1 MTEDSGYL
9 MAEVDAATESGRLQL
24 LEACRDPGTVGRLQ
38 QLGVTA
44 GWRCLEVGAG
54 RGSIA
59 RWLAEQVAPTGSV
72 VAVDI
77 DPRFLTGMPEN
88 VEVRALD
95 IREDEVEAGSYDL
108 VHCRALLMHLP
119 EPAETLARLVAA
131 LRPGG
136 LLLAEEGDYGL
147 YHYGGHPDA
156 EALTEQAH
164 QAFDATTAAGV
175 VNARFGRALPTM
187 LSASGLELRG
197 TDVETRVTKPGEPH
211 YEFARVTALESLP
224 ALVAAGIMD
233 DANAERLEGYF
244 GQPGTLI
251 TSASVVAAWGQKH
264 A

>member
-1 MTEDSGYL
+1 

-24 LEACRDPGTVGRLQ
+24 LETYRDPGTVGRLQ
-38 QLGVTA
+38 KLGVAA

-54 RGSIA
+54 RGSVA
-59 RWLAEQVAPTGSV
+59 RWLAARVGSTGSV

-95 IREDEVEAGSYDL
+95 IRADEIEAGTYDL

-119 EPAETLARLVAA
+119 EPAGTLARLVAA

-147 YHYGGHPDA
+147 YHYGGHADA
-156 EALTEQAH
+156 EALTERAH
-164 QAFDATTAAGV
+164 QAFEATTAAGV
-175 VNARFGRALPTM
+175 VNARFGRALPAM

-197 TDVETRVTKPGEPH
+197 CDVETRVSKPGEPE
-211 YEFARVTALESLP
+211 YEFARLTALESMP
-224 ALVAAGIMD
+224 ALIAAGILD
-233 DANAERLEGYF
+233 DTSAARLEGYF
-244 GQPGTLI
+244 GQPGTVI
-251 TSASVVAAWGQKH
+251 TGASLVAAWGQKH
-264 A
+264 R